1 MRHDFK
7 TVCVVGMGY
16 IGLPTAATLATR
28 GLSVVGLE
36 VSQEVVNT
44 INKGMIHI
52 VEPELDVLVK
62 GSVNAGKLKA
72 TTVPEPADAFIIAV
86 PTPLTGNNE
95 PDTSFIED
103 AVDSIAPVL
112 EKGNLII
119 LESTS
124 PIGTTE
130 RIVSRVAE
138 LRTDLHIPR
147 SRNAA
152 GDLYFVHCPERVLP
166 GKIIGE
172 LVDNDRVIGGFTPDS
187 AERAAD
193 LYGIFVRGKL
203 LLTDDKT
210 AEMTK
215 LVENAYRDVNIAFA
229 NELSLI
235 CDELQINVWSVIDFA
250 NRHPRVNILKPG
262 PGVGGHCIAVDPWFI
277 VSASPRQARL
287 IATARQVND
296 SKPGFIVEK
305 VLNVAE
311 KFKKPVVACLGL
323 SYKADIDDLRES
335 PALEIAKVLAE
346 RCSGKLLIVE
356 PFIKQLPDEITGEAV
371 QLVDFGEALDQAD
384 IVVLLVDHK
393 QFKMVDREKLQQKIV
408 IDIKGYWR

>member
-1 MRHDFK
+1 MNEKQFE

-28 GLSVVGLE
+28 GLNVIGLE
-36 VSQEVVNT
+36 VSQDVVDT

-72 TTVPEPADAFIIAV
+72 TTIPEPADVFIIAV
-86 PTPLTGNNE
+86 PTPITSSNE
-95 PDTSFIED
+95 PDTSFIEA

-130 RIVSRVAE
+130 RIVSRLAE
-138 LRTDLHIPR
+138 LRRDLHIPR
-147 SRNAA
+147 SRNFA

-172 LVDNDRVIGGFTPDS
+172 LVDNDRVIGGFTPDC
-187 AERAAD
+187 ADRAAA
-193 LYGIFVRGKL
+193 LYSLFVRGKL
-203 LLTDDKT
+203 VLTDDKT

-235 CDELQINVWSVIDFA
+235 CDELNINVWSVIEFA

-277 VSASPRQARL
+277 VSAAPKQARL
-287 IATARQVND
+287 LATARQVND
-296 SKPGFIVEK
+296 SKPGFVVQK
-305 VLNVAE
+305 VLHVAE
-311 KFKKPVVACLGL
+311 KFKNPVVACLGL

-335 PALEIAKVLAE
+335 PALEIVQQLSQKV
-346 RCSGKLLIVE
+346 GQLLVVE
-356 PFIKQLPDEITGEAV
+356 PFIGRLPDNISQGSV
-371 QLVDFGEALDQAD
+371 QLSSFNDALDRAD
-384 IVVLLVDHK
+384 IIVLLVDHK
-393 QFKMVDREKLQQKIV
+393 QFKKVDREKLQQKIV
-408 IDIKGYWR
+408 IDIKGCWR